1 MKVRIKR
8 TGDVYLVLAITWPI
22 DAPKFKGSK
31 NQTQLSGYD
40 GNGLFELRWD
50 DCEILVDGLNDFI
63 IVQEVKH
70 DNYLTM
76 RWRPI
81 SDVEFWTSVREF
93 DRKALSK
100 LKQMVESAPEL
111 MGEYSNVHDMFETRL
126 SAANELR
133 ILVCQTKSL
142 SIHHIAD
149 VLNLLNYDEV
159 ELAGETLVDAFS
171 QAKFEIPAPL
181 IFRLHQVM
189 DSLGARRYFKD
200 HLQLPETAET

>member
-1 MKVRIKR
+1 MKVRLKR

-40 GNGLFELRWD
+40 GNGLFEFYWD
-50 DCEILVDGLNDFI
+50 ECEILIAGLNDFI
-63 IVQEVKH
+63 IVQDVKH
-70 DNYLTM
+70 DDHLTM

-81 SDVEFWTSVREF
+81 SDVEFWTLVREF

-111 MGEYSNVHDMFETRL
+111 IGEYSNVHDMFETRF
-126 SAANELR
+126 SAANQLR
-133 ILVCQTKSL
+133 ILVCQSKIL
-142 SIHHIAD
+142 STDHIAD
-149 VLNLLNYDEV
+149 VLNLLNNDEV

-171 QAKFEIPAPL
+171 QAKFEIPAPMM
-181 IFRLHQVM
+181 FRLHQVM
-189 DSLGARRYFKD
+189 DSLGASRYFKD